1 LNTVFSNSDIVFE
14 TNDGD
19 NIEMIVKKD
28 TEIEDHFKIYL
39 YNYEQDIGMNIK
51 IDIYQFASLIQNIW
65 PHIPQQ
71 EEIVIENE
79 NPF

>member
-1 LNTVFSNSDIVFE
+1 LSTIFSTPDIIYE
-14 TNDGD
+14 CNDGD

-28 TEIEDHFKIYL
+28 SEIEDHFKIYL
-39 YNYEQDIGMNIK
+39 YNYEQDIGMNIR

-71 EEIVIENE
+71 EEI
-79 NPF
+79 